1 MIRLGD
7 LASSIGGAL
16 SPSDALTRGVQ
27 VNDVEH
33 DSRLVK
39 PGTLFAC
46 IPGQRSD
53 GHDFAAVAV
62 QAGACALLAQRR
74 VSAGAPVLR
83 TDSVRRAL
91 GPAAAAVH
99 GCPSERLDL
108 VGVTG
113 TNGKTTTVRLIAWV
127 LSWAGASVA
136 EIGTLTG
143 ARTTPEAPEL
153 QRQIAAAVRRGD
165 RAVVMEVSSHALA
178 QHRVD
183 GCRFRA
189 AVFTNLGHDHLDY
202 HGSSERYWRAKA
214 RLFKPAL
221 TDRAIVNVGG
231 HAGRRLADTV
241 DAGISVTEVDE
252 RSVEIVSLGVQESR
266 FRWRGELVRLP
277 LGGAFNI
284 TNAVMA
290 AEAALALGV
299 RTRSIARALESV
311 PQVPGRFEVIDEG
324 QEFTVIVDY
333 AHTPE
338 ALASVLEA
346 ARCAA
351 RGRLAVVFGAGG
363 DRDALKRPAMGAAAE
378 ASADQVVLTN
388 DNPRWEDPR
397 QITEQI
403 LAGMSRPPDLV
414 EPDRRLAI
422 RHAVSE
428 ARAGD
433 VVVIAG
439 KGHECV
445 QVAGGFTHAFDDRA
459 VAREE
464 LARRARRMASQGL
477 SR

>member
-7 LASSIGGAL
+7 LALSIGGTL
-16 SPSDALTRGVQ
+16 SPSDVLTRGVQ

-53 GHDFAAVAV
+53 GHDFAAAAV
-62 QAGACALLAQRR
+62 KAGACALLAQRH
-74 VSAGAPVLR
+74 VSAEAPVLR
-83 TDSVRRAL
+83 TDSVRHAL

-113 TNGKTTTVRLIAWV
+113 TNGKTTTVRLIVSV
-127 LSWAGASVA
+127 LACAGAGVT

-143 ARTTPEAPEL
+143 VRTTPEAPEL

-202 HGSSERYWRAKA
+202 HGSSEQYWRAKA

-221 TDRAIVNVGG
+221 TDQAIVNVDS

-241 DAGISVTEVDE
+241 EASISVTEIDE
-252 RSVEIVSLGVQESR
+252 RSVEILSLSTQASL

-299 RTRSIARALESV
+299 CPRSIARALESV

-324 QEFTVIVDY
+324 QDFTVIVDY

-351 RGRLAVVFGAGG
+351 RGKLVVVFGAGG
-363 DRDALKRPAMGAAAE
+363 DRDARKRPAMGAAAE
-378 ASADQVVLTN
+378 ATADQVVLTN
-388 DNPRWEDPR
+388 DNSRWEDPR
-397 QITEQI
+397 QITKEI
-403 LAGMSRPPDLV
+403 LAGMSHPPDLV

-445 QVAGGFTHAFDDRA
+445 QTAGGVTHVFDDRT

-464 LARRARRMASQGL
+464 LARRARRMASQGR